1 MGGDFDKS
9 TPIDAE
15 ALRNITL
22 ESLFESI
29 KDLFDRILQ
38 SCKESAQKKHATNCV
53 FIIIGQGPSGLSSQ
67 QRSCL
72 AQKLQN
78 LDFEVQWGNMR
89 TAKPAERLL
98 GVYNKKAKDF
108 LNIEPGN
115 RLPVRTAS
123 YYYGKGKR
131 ELVELLQKQGQI
143 ISNNTNKLKL
153 DLINMLKAQDRQ
165 LGSVNCNVHPLTIFW
180 GN

>member
-98 GVYNKKAKDF
+98 GVYNKKAKDL
-108 LNIEPGN
+108 LNIVPLSTYSGYN
-115 RLPVRTAS
+115 ALS
-123 YYYGKGKR
+123 KR
-131 ELVELLQKQGQI
+131 VLVKLLQKQGQK